1 MSDEQ
6 TAIIKPWN
14 NDQVGGERGRGE
26 LRLSVMTGDDMSDWR
41 KTNPN
46 PNNPSSIKIT
56 LIVITILT
64 TLRTQIIII
73 TIKTLLTELT
83 LVTLK

>member
-1 MSDEQ
+1 MNDEQ
-6 TAIIKPWN
+6 TAIITPWN
-14 NDQVGGERGRGE
+14 HDKFGRGK
-26 LRLSVMTGDDMSDWR
+26 LRLSVMTRDDALDWR

-64 TLRTQIIII
+64 ILKTQIIII
-73 TIKTLLTELT
+73 TIATLLTELT
-83 LVTLK
+83 IITLK

>member
-1 MSDEQ
+1 MNDEQ
-6 TAIIKPWN
+6 TAIITPWN
-14 NDQVGGERGRGE
+14 HDKFGRGK
-26 LRLSVMTGDDMSDWR
+26 LRLSVMTGDDVSDWR
-41 KTNPN
+41 NANPN